1 MCSTRKISNVFTY
14 FMGPWKKSHI
24 ISRDAR
30 ICVMVPFQFNNSC
43 DHIMYDFTGT
53 RKQTS
58 LEINKQ
64 LNERFLIH
72 GVLLSLWKT
81 KNTTHYVSTVFCN
94 VVVGLKIVIFVKL
107 WRVRKPG
114 FFFFRLFHFLN
125 SIWLI
130 FFCSRNGTCCYLHKW
145 DTEQGKCIRK

>member
-1 MCSTRKISNVFTY
+1 
-14 FMGPWKKSHI
+14 
-24 ISRDAR
+24 
-30 ICVMVPFQFNNSC
+30 MVPFQFNNSC

-81 KNTTHYVSTVFCN
+81 KNTTHYVSTDFCN
-94 VVVGLKIVIFVKL
+94 AAVGLKIVIFVKL
-107 WRVRKPG
+107 WRVRKPV
-114 FFFFRLFHFLN
+114 FFLDCFTF
-125 SIWLI
+125 
-130 FFCSRNGTCCYLHKW
+130 
-145 DTEQGKCIRK
+145 